1 MNSAKITLWLKT
13 GWTKVTLKE
22 KSSIVFNH
30 VKAIKGN
37 GFHIPK
43 QCSNSSEALTTAATC
58 GVVTVRALSAKCSQ
72 KVGNINEGV
81 RENSK
86 TG

>member
-1 MNSAKITLWLKT
+1 M
-13 GWTKVTLKE
+13 TLKE

-30 VKAIKGN
+30 VKATKGN
-37 GFHIPK
+37 GFYLLK
-43 QCSNSSEALTTAATC
+43 QCSSSSEALTTAATC
-58 GVVTVRALSAKCSQ
+58 GIVTVRALSAKCSQ

-81 RENSK
+81 RESLK